1 MVRSKV
7 LKTARKIKRYVAWRD
22 DRSDW
27 AGATVSGTGCG
38 KKRWF
43 FGVALR
49 TCISLVRRGA
59 PREGVPDT
67 SLKGFRCGTSAA
79 KLWWRPARNVTR
91 SVQAVALV
99 HNPRGWLGEIRP
111 EDGMGFVGLGIEA
124 HPALPTS
131 FFRLST
137 CLTRSVPPV
146 VPKGCERN

>member
-1 MVRSKV
+1 MWRGG
-7 LKTARKIKRYVAWRD
+7 TPRKGVERRD

-27 AGATVSGTGCG
+27 AGAMVSGTGCG

-43 FGVALR
+43 YGVALR

-59 PREGVPDT
+59 LREGVPDT

-124 HPALPTS
+124 HPALPILILSS
-131 FFRLST
+131 FYLPYSIGT
-137 CLTRSVPPV
+137 TGC
-146 VPKGCERN
+146 PKRV